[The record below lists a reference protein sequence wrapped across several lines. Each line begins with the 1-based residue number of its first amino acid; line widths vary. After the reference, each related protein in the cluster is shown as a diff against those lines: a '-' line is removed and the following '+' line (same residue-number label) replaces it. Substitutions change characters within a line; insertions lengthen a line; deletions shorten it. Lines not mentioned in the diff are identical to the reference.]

1 MGEDAPSS
9 RPLHLLHVFP
19 SFAVGGAQTRMVALA
34 NHLGATYR
42 HTVVALDGDISC
54 RSRLDPQVSCAFQPV
69 VARKSRGASLGNV
82 LAFRRILSELRPDLL
97 LTYNWGSIEW
107 AISNRWRAICPHI
120 HFEDG
125 FGPEESVERQ
135 LRRRV
140 LGRRAALSGG
150 TTVIVPSQ
158 TLYRLAIEAWRLAA
172 GQVRYIPNGI
182 VVDRFAVAPDASLLE
197 ALGLQR
203 DRPII
208 GTVAALRREKN
219 LARLIRCFAA
229 LPPELGTVL
238 AIVGEGAERSTL
250 EALAGELRVR
260 DRVVFAGA
268 LADPSHILGAFDVF
282 ALSSDTE
289 QMPFTLLEAMAAELP
304 VAATDVGDVGAM
316 VAPDNA
322 PFIVRRE
329 DEKGLTAA
337 LATLVRDAAL
347 RRSLGALNRRR
358 VHDLFGQERM
368 IATYAHLFYEISRS
382 RN

>member
-1 MGEDAPSS
+1 
-9 RPLHLLHVFP
+9 
-19 SFAVGGAQTRMVALA
+19 MVALA

-54 RSRLDPQVSCAFQPV
+54 RSRLDPQVSCAFHPV
-69 VARKSRGASLGNV
+69 VARKSRGASLRNV

-107 AISNRWRAICPHI
+107 AISNRWRTICPHI

-125 FGPEESVERQ
+125 FGPDESVERQ
-135 LRRRV
+135 LYRRV
-140 LGRRAALSGG
+140 LARRVALSGA
-150 TTVIVPSQ
+150 TVIVPSQ
-158 TLYRLAIEAWRLAA
+158 TLYRLATEVWRLAA

-238 AIVGEGAERSTL
+238 AIVGEGAERSAL
-250 EALAGELRVR
+250 EALAGELGVR

-268 LADPSHILGAFDVF
+268 LADPSRLLGAFDVF

-304 VAATDVGDVGAM
+304 VAATAVGDVGVV
-316 VAPDNA
+316 VAADNA
-322 PFIVRRE
+322 PFVVRRE

-337 LATLVRDAAL
+337 LAILVGDAAL

-358 VHDLFGQERM
+358 VRDLFGQERM
-368 IATYAHLFYEISRS
+368 VATYANLFYKISRS